1 MLSSVRRLGRGSSRL
16 TYRRSQPVRGLSS
29 QPHATATLRG
39 LLIEYPVRTNAAIS
53 SVLCALGDALAQLV
67 EWRLRITSPDKESF
81 NWYRTVRMAT
91 FGLAAGPILSGWYR
105 TLALLDTA
113 LKVNYAPL
121 VGGWLRRALKRDGS
135 LPSTLFPFLTLHVAK
150 VSEVSAGQVLA
161 AKVVADNL
169 LFQAP
174 FLNLYFLLMGA
185 LEGLHPVDILAKTK
199 ESFHQAWALSI
210 LVWVPVQVVNLG
222 LVPIAYQACNHV
234 PATLCIWATV
244 VARARLQPYVHAM
257 QPCVLVQALVVSLVN
272 VGWKTTLSLLN
283 HYHQYHMQPAPP
295 IERRDSEVHRHNAAL
310 ESQVAALCAENEE
323 LRGKL
328 KLDERTGSEQ

>member
-1 MLSSVRRLGRGSSRL
+1 VGFSRCEDMLLASCRHLRRASGRLTCRRL
-16 TYRRSQPVRGLSS
+16 QPVRRGLSS
-29 QPHATATLRG
+29 QPHTTASLRG
-39 LLIEYPVRTNAAIS
+39 LLTEYPVRTNAAIS

-67 EWRLRITSPDKESF
+67 EWRLGVTSPDKQSF
-81 NWYRTVRMAT
+81 NWSRTIRMAT

-135 LPSTLFPFLTLHVAK
+135 LPSTLFPFLTLHIART
-150 VSEVSAGQVLA
+150 SEVSAGQVLA

-174 FLNLYFLLMGA
+174 FLNLYFLMMGA
-185 LEGLHPVDILAKTK
+185 LEGLHPVDILTKTK

-210 LVWVPVQVVNLG
+210 LVWAPVQVVNLG
-222 LVPIAYQACNHV
+222 LVPIAYQAV
-234 PATLCIWATV
+234 
-244 VARARLQPYVHAM
+244 
-257 QPCVLVQALVVSLVN
+257 VVSLVN

-283 HYHQYHMQPAPP
+283 HYHQYHVPPAVLQ
-295 IERRDSEVHRHNAAL
+295 RRDSELHRYNADL

-328 KLDERTGSEQ
+328 TLDERRH